1 VNALRSLLADAER
14 TLRTTLLGRPWWAG
28 PRLVLVFAPLAG
40 LAIGS
45 FEAAQPGRFVLM
57 LYAAIKLPMLI
68 LGAAAICLPGFF
80 VMHAALRARREF
92 PASVRGVLAG
102 QALFAIILGAI
113 APLLP
118 VWYSVTESH
127 RLAVLGNVAV
137 FAMAS
142 ACSTIAI
149 VRVQRAALGRRTLSR
164 ALAAGW
170 LAMYAFVGLQGGWM
184 LRPFIGAPDAPP
196 RFVREDPFTNG
207 YVAVIRLLKSN

>member
-1 VNALRSLLADAER
+1 MNLVASLLRDAER
-14 TLRTTLLGRPWWAG
+14 TLRSTLLDRPWWAG

-45 FEAAQPGRFVLM
+45 FEAAQPGRFALM

-68 LGAAAICLPGFF
+68 LGAAALCLPGFF
-80 VMHAALRARREF
+80 VMHVALRARREF
-92 PASVRGVLAG
+92 AASVRGILAG
-102 QALFAIILGAI
+102 QALFAIILAAT

-118 VWYSVTESH
+118 VWYSVTASH
-127 RLAVLGNVAV
+127 RLAVLGNSAL

-149 VRVQRAALGRRTLSR
+149 LRVQRSAIGKRAVSR